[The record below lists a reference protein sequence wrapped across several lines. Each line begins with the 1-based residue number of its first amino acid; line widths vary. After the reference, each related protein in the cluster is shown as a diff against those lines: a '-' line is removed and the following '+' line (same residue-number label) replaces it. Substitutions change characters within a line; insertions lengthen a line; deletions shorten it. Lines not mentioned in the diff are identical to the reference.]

1 MKERFIKRHD
11 AKIRMEK
18 SVQRDIVNIISET
31 IEAIDSRR
39 YEELEK
45 ISNHTIH
52 NASIFQ
58 DEYSVTIAVIVLSL
72 SKIAKFRDGI
82 ENQIIFSLKEAG
94 EFLRQNRVED
104 FCKSIVTVTEEIK
117 KSDNGMRKYIQEA
130 FQRAQIKKGT
140 KIYSQG
146 ISLSRAAELLG
157 LSQWE
162 LMQYVGRTNY
172 PEDQYV
178 MKDVK
183 EKLAF
188 TRKLFRKGQQ

>member
-1 MKERFIKRHD
+1 
-11 AKIRMEK
+11 MEK
-18 SVQRDIVNIISET
+18 SVQRDIINIISET
-31 IEAIDSRR
+31 VEAIENRQYDV
-39 YEELEK
+39 LEK

-72 SKIAKFRDGI
+72 SKIAKFQEGI
-82 ENQIIFSLKEAG
+82 ENEILFSLKEAR

-104 FCKSIVTVTEEIK
+104 FCNSIQTVTEQIK
-117 KSDNGMRKYIQEA
+117 KSDSGMRRYIQEA

-146 ISLSRAAELLG
+146 ISLSRAAELLD

-183 EKLAF
+183 EKIQF
-188 TRKLFRKGQQ
+188 TRALFSNKEK

>member
-1 MKERFIKRHD
+1 M
-11 AKIRMEK
+11 
-18 SVQRDIVNIISET
+18 QRDIVNIISET